1 MYDKRAFELDFCT
14 ADVILMHENKELF
27 MEKIK
32 FEDALDMVYTNQIDD
47 AKSVIGL
54 LMAKKLIEG

>member
-1 MYDKRAFELDFCT
+1 MALQDLQYFEQHLDEGEHVT
-14 ADVILMHENKELF
+14 I
-27 MEKIK
+27 EKIK